1 VTTTF
6 RPVTASPV
14 AGPPASP
21 GRVAVVG
28 SGFRAQTVLRVCASL
43 PDWFDVVGVAARNA
57 EARAG
62 LAASGLVDAG
72 ALHDDV
78 ASLLRAVSPDVVFVT
93 IPAGAAQGVI
103 AELAAAGVPAL
114 TETPAAGTLQEL
126 LRLQALVDGGACVHV
141 AEQYHLEP
149 LVFAQLAVAASGR
162 LGQVTDAHVNVA
174 HDYHG
179 LSVLRRALGVGFEEA
194 RVTARRD
201 ARRVQ
206 PSPSRW
212 EDPDTTELTDTV
224 HALAWFDYRLAGDD
238 PGGDRLGVYEFDDVQ
253 YRSWV
258 RSPSLVVR
266 GERGEVRDEV
276 VRYVPDAPGVEPPR
290 PVRSVLERVA
300 AGGAGSHEGLFLRGY
315 GFEGGWAYASP
326 FRPARLADD
335 ELSIAAI
342 LARMVDHVRG
352 GAPSPYEVAE
362 AAQDQYLQ
370 LVVRRAAETGTT
382 VLAERQ
388 PWADSPGCRHTR

>member
-6 RPVTASPV
+6 GALTASPAV
-14 AGPPASP
+14 GPPASP

-28 SGFRAQTVLRVCASL
+28 SGFRAQTVLRVCTSL

-57 EARAG
+57 EARGG

-78 ASLLRAVSPDVVFVT
+78 ASLLRVASPDVVFVT
-93 IPAGAAQGVI
+93 LPAGPAQGVI
-103 AELAAAGVPAL
+103 AE
-114 TETPAAGTLQEL
+114 
-126 LRLQALVDGGACVHV
+126 LQALVDGGACVHV

-162 LGQVTDAHVNVA
+162 LGRVTDAHVNVA

-201 ARRVQ
+201 VRRVQ

-224 HALAWFDYRLAGDD
+224 HALAWLDYRLAGDG

-258 RSPSLVVR
+258 RSPSLLIR

-276 VRYVPDAPGVEPPR
+276 VRYVPTSSSAPSSAGEAPR
-290 PVRSVLERVA
+290 PVRSVLARVA
-300 AGGAGSHEGLFLRGY
+300 AGGAGSHEGLFLRAY
-315 GFEGGWAYASP
+315 GFEGAWAYVSP

-342 LARMVDHVRG
+342 LARMLSHVRE
-352 GAPSPYEVAE
+352 GAASPYEVAE

-370 LVVRRAAETGTT
+370 LVVRRAAEAGTT

>member
-1 VTTTF
+1 MTTTF
-6 RPVTASPV
+6 SPLSPSPA

-43 PDWFDVVGVAARNA
+43 PDWFEVVGVAARNA
-57 EARAG
+57 GARTA
-62 LAASGLVDAG
+62 LAASGLVDVG

-78 ASLLRAVSPDVVFVT
+78 ASLLRAASPDVVFVT
-93 IPAGAAQGVI
+93 LPAGAAQGVI

-114 TETPAAGTLQEL
+114 TETPAAGTLEEL
-126 LRLQALVDGGACVHV
+126 VRLQALVDDGACVHV

-162 LGQVTDAHVNVA
+162 LGRVTDAHVNVA

-179 LSVLRRALGVGFEEA
+179 LSVLRRALDVGFEEA

-224 HALAWFDYRLAGDD
+224 HALAWLDYRPASDGAG
-238 PGGDRLGVYEFDDVQ
+238 GGRLGVYEFDDVQ

-276 VRYVPDAPGVEPPR
+276 VRYVPDAPGAEAPR

-315 GFEGGWAYASP
+315 GFEDGWAFVNP
-326 FRPARLADD
+326 FRPARLSDD

-342 LARMVDHVRG
+342 LARMVGHVRE
-352 GAPSPYEVAE
+352 GAPSPYETAE

-370 LVVRRAAETGTT
+370 LVVRRAAEAGTT

-388 PWADSPGCRHTR
+388 PWADSPGCRHGG

>member
-1 VTTTF
+1 
-6 RPVTASPV
+6 
-14 AGPPASP
+14 
-21 GRVAVVG
+21 VG
-28 SGFRAQTVLRVCASL
+28 SGFRAQTVLRVCAAL

-57 EARAG
+57 AARAG
-62 LAASGLVDAG
+62 LAASDLVGAG

-93 IPAGAAQGVI
+93 LPAGPAQGVI

-114 TETPAAGTLQEL
+114 TETPAAGTLGEL
-126 LRLQALVDGGACVHV
+126 RRLQALVDGGACVHV

-162 LGQVTDAHVNVA
+162 LGRVTDAHVNVA

-224 HALAWFDYRLAGDD
+224 HALAWLDYRLAGDG
-238 PGGDRLGVYEFDDVQ
+238 PGGGDRLGVYEFDDVQ

-258 RSPSLVVR
+258 RSPSLVIR

-276 VRYVPDAPGVEPPR
+276 VRYVPTSSGSAGEAPR

-315 GFEGGWAYASP
+315 GFEGGWAYVSP

-342 LARMVDHVRG
+342 LARMLSHVRE
-352 GAPSPYEVAE
+352 GAASPYEVAE

-370 LVVRRAAETGTT
+370 LVVRRAAEAGTT